1 MDQSRTRRRAGPAVA
16 DPATADPATAYP
28 TTGWVPRPRPPSL
41 PAGPPP
47 ALRGR
52 RRECDAL
59 GGLVAAA
66 RAGRSQVLVL
76 RGEAGIGKTALLDFL
91 VDRAAGCRVARAAG
105 VESEMELAFA
115 GLHQLCSPHLHRLD
129 TLPAPQQQALRTAF
143 GLQAGPA
150 PDRFLVGLAVLTL
163 LSAVAE
169 ERPLVCV
176 VDDAQ
181 WLDRASLQALEFV
194 ARRLAAEPVA
204 VVFAVRTSDREPAL
218 AGLPELVVRGLGT
231 GDARALLESA
241 VTGTLDPRVRDR
253 IVAESSGNAL
263 ALLELPLGRTPAEL
277 AGGFGLPDATPLA
290 GRLEDAFRRRLAPL
304 PGATRLL
311 LLVAAADPVGDPVL
325 LWRAAERLGVGA
337 DDAVPA
343 VDAGLVGIG
352 TDVRFRHPL
361 VRSAVYRAASP
372 EQRRTVH
379 GALACTVDPDTDPD
393 RRAWHRAQATAG
405 LDEHVAEEL
414 ERSATRVRA
423 RGGQAAAAAFL
434 EEAVALT
441 PDPGR
446 RARRALAAAH
456 AKNLAGAPER
466 ALELLSAAQAGPL
479 DELDRARAELL
490 GAQIT
495 FAATR
500 GRDAPRLLLS
510 VARRLEPLDATLARA
525 TYLDAFAAAVAAGRE
540 ARGGDVRDVATAVVA
555 ADWGGTA
562 DGLPRPCA
570 LLLDGLALL
579 ATRGHRAGVPVLR
592 RALAALREEPIPED
606 DALRWLWLACRTAR
620 ALFDDASW
628 DELSERQVQVARRT
642 GALSLLPMALTER
655 FSWQLFAGNLAAATS
670 LVGEA
675 AAVTDAI
682 GSRVTPYGAV
692 SLATWRGREDEARA
706 LVEAGR
712 EDVVRRGEGLWLI
725 SADWTM
731 SVLLLGLCRY
741 DEALAAAEAA
751 ARKADGLELWTW
763 VWPEVVEAAVRS
775 GRAERAVVPLERFT
789 AFADTSG
796 TDWALGVAARC
807 RALVADRDGAEDPY
821 RESIDRLGRTGIQV
835 ALARSHL
842 LYGEWLRREGRRR
855 DAREQ
860 LRTAH
865 RMLVDMGMEAYAE
878 RARLELTATGE
889 TARRRVVPTLDELTA
904 QEAQIARLAGERL
917 TNPEI
922 GTQLFLSPRTVEWHL
937 RKVFTKLGVS
947 SRRELVAALDR
958 SAP

>member
-1 MDQSRTRRRAGPAVA
+1 MDHTREHRRA
-16 DPATADPATAYP
+16 DPAAGARDRTREQ
-28 TTGWVPRPRPPSL
+28 VPRPRSS
-41 PAGPPP
+41 ATGPGADARRTGTAP

-52 RRECDAL
+52 RRECETL
-59 GGLVAAA
+59 SGLVAAA
-66 RAGRSQVLVL
+66 KAGRSQVLVL

-91 VDRAAGCRVARAAG
+91 LARAAGCRVARAAG

-115 GLHQLCSPHLHRLD
+115 GLHQLCSPHLHRLA

-143 GLQAGPA
+143 GLQEGPA

-163 LSAVAE
+163 LSEVAE

-181 WLDRASLQALEFV
+181 WLDQASAQALEFV
-194 ARRLAAEPVA
+194 ARRLAAEPVGM
-204 VVFAVRTSDREPAL
+204 VFAVRTSDREPTL
-218 AGLPELVVRGLGT
+218 VGLPELVVHGLGT
-231 GDARALLESA
+231 SDARALLESA
-241 VTGTLDPRVRDR
+241 VTGRLDPRVRDR
-253 IVAESSGNAL
+253 FVAESRGNPL
-263 ALLELPLGRTPAEL
+263 ALLELPQGHTPAEL
-277 AGGFGLPDATPLA
+277 AGGFGLPDVTPLA
-290 GRLEDAFRRRLAPL
+290 GRLEDVFRRRLAPL
-304 PGATRLL
+304 PEVTRQLL
-311 LLVAAADPVGDPVL
+311 LLAAADPVGEPVL
-325 LWRAAERLGVGA
+325 LWRAAERLGVGV
-337 DDAVPA
+337 DAASPA
-343 VDAGLVGIG
+343 VEAGLVEIG

-361 VRSAVYRAASP
+361 VRSAVYRAATP
-372 EQRRTVH
+372 EQRRTAH
-379 GALACTVDPDTDPD
+379 AALACTVDPDTDPD

-405 LDEHVAEEL
+405 IDEDVAEEL
-414 ERSATRVRA
+414 ERSATRARA
-423 RGGQAAAAAFL
+423 RGGHAAAAAFL

-441 PDPGR
+441 PEPGR

-466 ALELLSAAQAGPL
+466 AVELLSTAQAGPL
-479 DELDRARAELL
+479 GELDRARAELL

-510 VARRLEPLDATLARA
+510 AARRLEPLDATLARA

-540 ARGGDVRDVATAVVA
+540 ARGGGLRDVAAAVLGA
-555 ADWGGTA
+555 GWGRSPG
-562 DGLPRPCA
+562 GLPRSCA

-579 ATRGHRAGVPVLR
+579 ATQGHRVGVPVLR
-592 RALAALREEPIPED
+592 EALATLREEPIPED
-606 DALRWLWLACRTAR
+606 DALRWLWLACRIAR

-628 DELSERQVQVARRT
+628 DELSDRQVQVARRT

-655 FSWQLFAGNLAAATS
+655 FSRQLFAGDLAAATS

-675 AAVTDAI
+675 AAVTEAI

-692 SLATWRGREDEARA
+692 SLATWRGREEEARA
-706 LVEAGR
+706 LIDASR
-712 EDVVRRGEGLWLI
+712 EDVEHRGEGLWLI

-741 DEALAAAEAA
+741 DEALAAAEGA

-775 GRAERAVVPLERFT
+775 GHAERAVVPLQRFT
-789 AFADTSG
+789 AFADVSG
-796 TDWALGVAARC
+796 TDWALGVSARC
-807 RALVADRDGAEDPY
+807 RALVEGRDGVEDLY
-821 RESIDRLGRTGIQV
+821 RESIDRLARTGVRV

-842 LYGEWLRREGRRR
+842 LYGEWLRRAGRRR
-855 DAREQ
+855 DARES

-865 RMLVDMGMEAYAE
+865 RMLVDMGMEAFAE
-878 RARLELTATGE
+878 RARVELSATGE

-904 QEAQIARLAGERL
+904 QEAQIARLAGQRL

-958 SAP
+958 SSG

>member
-1 MDQSRTRRRAGPAVA
+1 
-16 DPATADPATAYP
+16 
-28 TTGWVPRPRPPSL
+28 
-41 PAGPPP
+41 
-47 ALRGR
+47 
-52 RRECDAL
+52 
-59 GGLVAAA
+59 VAAA
-66 RAGRSQVLVL
+66 KAGRSQVLVL
-76 RGEAGIGKTALLDFL
+76 RGEAGIGKTALLGFL
-91 VDRAAGCRVARAAG
+91 LDRAAGCRVARAAG

-115 GLHQLCSPHLHRLD
+115 GLHQLCTPHLSRLAA
-129 TLPAPQQQALRTAF
+129 LPAPQQQALRTAF
-143 GLQAGPA
+143 GLQEGPA

-181 WLDRASLQALEFV
+181 WLDRASLQVLEFV

-204 VVFAVRTSDREPAL
+204 VVFAVRSTDREPTL
-218 AGLPELVVRGLGT
+218 AGLPELVVRGLST
-231 GDARALLESA
+231 SDARALLESA

-253 IVAESSGNAL
+253 IVAESHGNPL

-290 GRLEDAFRRRLAPL
+290 GRLEDVFRRRLEPL
-304 PGATRLL
+304 PARTRLL

-325 LWRAAERLGVGA
+325 LWRAAERLGVGVDA
-337 DDAVPA
+337 AVPA
-343 VDAGLVGIG
+343 VDAGLVEIG

-372 EQRRTVH
+372 AQRRAAH
-379 GALACTVDPDTDPD
+379 GALARTVDPDTDPD

-405 LDEHVAEEL
+405 LDEHVAGEL

-434 EEAVALT
+434 EWAVALT

-456 AKNLAGAPER
+456 AKNLAGDPER
-466 ALELLSAAQAGPL
+466 AVELLSTAQAGPL

-490 GAQIT
+490 GAQVT

-510 VARRLEPLDATLARA
+510 AARRLEPLDATLARA

-540 ARGGDVRDVATAVVA
+540 ARGGDLRDVATAVLA
-555 ADWGGTA
+555 ADWGG
-562 DGLPRPCA
+562 DGGDGQGGGEGGLPRPCA

-579 ATRGHRAGVPVLR
+579 ATRGHRDGVPVLR
-592 RALAALREEPIPED
+592 RALAAFREEPVPED

-620 ALFDDASW
+620 ALFDDAAW

-642 GALSLLPMALTER
+642 GALSLLPTALTER
-655 FSWQLFAGNLAAATS
+655 FSRQLFAGNLAAATS

-706 LVEAGR
+706 LVEASR

-741 DEALAAAEAA
+741 EEALAAAEAA

-775 GRAERAVVPLERFT
+775 GRPERAVVPLERFT
-789 AFADTSG
+789 AFADASG

-807 RALVADRDGAEDPY
+807 RALVGDRDGAEDLH
-821 RESIDRLGRTGIQV
+821 RESVDRLGRTGIQV

-878 RARLELTATGE
+878 RARQELTATGE

-937 RKVFTKLGVS
+937 RKVFTKLGVT
-947 SRRELVAALDR
+947 SRRELVAALER
-958 SAP
+958 SAD

>member
-1 MDQSRTRRRAGPAVA
+1 V
-16 DPATADPATAYP
+16 P
-28 TTGWVPRPRPPSL
+28 TTGRW
-41 PAGPPP
+41 P
-47 ALRGR
+47 ALLGR
-52 RRECDAL
+52 RRECETL
-59 GGLVAAA
+59 SGLVAAA

-76 RGEAGIGKTALLDFL
+76 RGEAGVGKSALLDFL
-91 VDRAAGCRVARAAG
+91 LERAVGCQVARAAG

-115 GLHQLCSPHLHRLD
+115 GLHQLCSPHLHRLA
-129 TLPAPQQQALRTAF
+129 TLPEPQRQALGTAF
-143 GLQAGPA
+143 GLQAGTA

-163 LSAVAE
+163 LSEVAE

-181 WLDRASLQALEFV
+181 WLDHASAQTLEFV

-204 VVFAVRTSDREPAL
+204 VVFAVRTSDRAPVL
-218 AGLPELVVRGLGT
+218 AGLPELVVRGLST
-231 GDARALLESA
+231 TDARALLESA
-241 VTGTLDPRVRDR
+241 VTGTLDPAVRDR
-253 IVAESSGNAL
+253 IVAESHGNPL
-263 ALLELPLGRTPAEL
+263 ALLELPQGRTPAEL

-290 GRLEDAFRRRLAPL
+290 GRIEDVFRRRLAPL
-304 PGATRLL
+304 PEVTRLL
-311 LLVAAADPVGDPVL
+311 LLVAAADPGGDPVPV
-325 LWRAAERLGVGA
+325 WRAAERLGIGVEA
-337 DDAVPA
+337 ATPA
-343 VDAGLVGIG
+343 TDAGLVEID
-352 TDVRFRHPL
+352 THVRFRHPL
-361 VRSAVYRAASP
+361 VRSAVYRGASP
-372 EQRRTVH
+372 AGRRTVH
-379 GALACTVDPDTDPD
+379 RALAEAVDPDTDPD

-405 LDEHVAEEL
+405 LDEDVAQEL

-434 EEAVALT
+434 EWAVALT

-446 RARRALAAAH
+446 RARRALAAARS
-456 AKNLAGAPER
+456 KNLAGAPER
-466 ALELLSAAQAGPL
+466 ALELLAAARAGPL

-510 VARRLEPLDATLARA
+510 AARRLEPLDATLARA
-525 TYLDAFAAAVAAGRE
+525 TYLDAFSAAVAAGRE
-540 ARGGDVRDVATAVVA
+540 ARGGGLRDVATAVLA
-555 ADWGGTA
+555 ADWRGSAG
-562 DGLPRPCA
+562 GLPRSCA

-579 ATRGHRAGVPVLR
+579 ATQGHGAGVPVLR
-592 RALAALREEPIPED
+592 ESLAALREEPIGED

-628 DELSERQVQVARRT
+628 DDLSDRQLQVARRA

-655 FSWQLFAGNLAAATS
+655 FSMQLFAGQLAAATS
-670 LVGEA
+670 LAGEA
-675 AAVTDAI
+675 TAVTGAI

-692 SLATWRGREDEARA
+692 SLATWRGREAEARS
-706 LVEAGR
+706 LIEAGR

-731 SVLLLGLCRY
+731 AVLLLGRCRY
-741 DEALAAAEAA
+741 DEALTAAEGA
-751 ARKADGLELWTW
+751 ARRADGLELWTW

-775 GRAERAVVPLERFT
+775 GHPERAGGPLDRFSR
-789 AFADTSG
+789 FARVSG
-796 TDWALGVAARC
+796 TDWALGVEARC
-807 RALVADRDGAEDPY
+807 RALLGDGEEAEAGYLD
-821 RESIDRLGRTGIQV
+821 SIDRLGRTRIRV

-855 DAREQ
+855 EARDH

-865 RMLVDMGMEAYAE
+865 GMLVDMGMEAFAE
-878 RARLELTATGE
+878 RARLELGATGE

-937 RKVFTKLGVS
+937 RKVFTKLGVT
-947 SRRELVAALDR
+947 SRRELVSALAR
-958 SAP
+958 TAG